1 MNKNNDS
8 KYATT
13 NKEAVVIYLYITLYI
28 NVTLGNK
35 FQEILVHLN
44 MRTLQKLLFY
54 ITLIFRPKLDRK
66 NRY

>member
-13 NKEAVVIYLYITLYI
+13 NKEANVIYLYVTLYI

-35 FQEILVHLN
+35 FEEILVHLN
-44 MRTLQKLLFY
+44 MCTLQKSLFLHY
-54 ITLIFRPKLDRK
+54 LNFQSEI
-66 NRY
+66 